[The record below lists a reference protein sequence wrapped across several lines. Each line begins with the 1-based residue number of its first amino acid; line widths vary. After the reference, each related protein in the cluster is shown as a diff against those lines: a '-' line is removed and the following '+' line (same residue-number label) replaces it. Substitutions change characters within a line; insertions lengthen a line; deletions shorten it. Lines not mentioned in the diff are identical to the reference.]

1 LASIA
6 PLFDAAGNHIAN
18 LVMHTDITERKQ
30 AEEALAR
37 SRDELEIKVKE
48 RTQELARANKQL
60 KQYANRIT
68 QVQEEER
75 KRIAYELH
83 DDTAQYLGI
92 LKMQLNALLNSEEIQ
107 NTRVKEK
114 LMFLEKD
121 ADRAFND
128 VRRYSHEL
136 RPVVLEHQGL
146 QAAIEQ
152 IADDY
157 NKLGQLSIE
166 VDVEGLEPDLSE
178 EVKLGFFRIA
188 QEALNNNRKH
198 SKANQVDISLIFKKN
213 LLKMSVSDNGTGFD
227 VKEACNRASD
237 QSSLGLMSMQERAKL
252 IGADL
257 NIESKPGNGT
267 RITAEVGL

>member
-1 LASIA
+1 MQKTGEAVFYAELRIVTLNT
-6 PLFDAAGNHIAN
+6 PDNHLLYRVA
-18 LVMHTDITERKQ
+18 VTDITERKQ
-30 AEEALAR
+30 AEEILAR
-37 SRDELEIKVKE
+37 AKDELEIKVKE
-48 RTQELARANKQL
+48 RTRELAKANGEL

-92 LKMQLNALLNSEEIQ
+92 LKMQLNALLHSGEIQ
-107 NTRVKEK
+107 SPKVKDK
-114 LMFLEKD
+114 LQFLEKD

-146 QAAIEQ
+146 LAAIEQ

-157 NKLGQLSIE
+157 NKLGQLSVE
-166 VDVEGLEPDLSE
+166 VNVEGVEPELSE

-188 QEALNNNRKH
+188 QEALNNVRKH
-198 SKANQVDISLIFKKN
+198 SKASQV
-213 LLKMSVSDNGTGFD
+213 
-227 VKEACNRASD
+227 CY
-237 QSSLGLMSMQERAKL
+237 Q
-252 IGADL
+252 
-257 NIESKPGNGT
+257 P
-267 RITAEVGL
+267 